1 MPREDTQFKPGVS
14 PNPGGAPKGK
24 RISTWMAE
32 LGDMNPARWPDPSE
46 LPANGLIAIERLKS
60 AMTDEGCRDTQ
71 LIADLTENKTT
82 TTVLQFS
89 SPADRQIMDSKL
101 ASFEKPTAPIANA

>member
-1 MPREDTQFKPGVS
+1 MPREDGYFKPG
-14 PNPGGAPKGK
+14 NPGGSAPKGK

-82 TTVLQFS
+82 TTVMQFS
-89 SPADRQIMDSKL
+89 SPVDRQIMDAKL